1 MANTFRMLEEAQRKD
16 TKKPRSLPAKVAKKR
31 KMAVGSY
38 VAGPWAEEYKRLQKN
53 IASFLPDVNPRI
65 LLFAGISDGEG
76 TETIVSRFGLVLAAL
91 GEKVLLI
98 DAQMREPILHQ
109 FFAIDQIPGTTEL
122 LSGTLTLTEVM
133 RRTPLDG
140 LLVIPGGSAVAT
152 PFFAHELDTLYDT
165 IDVMKAF
172 ADWIVFSCPPINT
185 YNDAVALSGMA
196 DGVVLVVQAEKTR
209 WEVAQSAKDRLLKAG
224 ANILGVVI
232 NDRRHH
238 IPGWLYKRL

>member
-1 MANTFRMLEEAQRKD
+1 MLAEAQRKD
-16 TKKPRSLPAKVAKKR
+16 TRKPRSLPAKVVRKR

-65 LLFAGISDGEG
+65 LLFAGITDGEG

-91 GEKVLLI
+91 GEKVLLV
-98 DAQMREPILHQ
+98 DAQMREPVLHH
-109 FFAIDQIPGTTEL
+109 FFSMEQTPGTSEL
-122 LSGTLTLTEVM
+122 LSGRLTLTEVM

-140 LLVIPGGSAVAT
+140 LLVIPGGTAVAN
-152 PFFAHELDTLYDT
+152 PYFSHELDTLNDT
-165 IDVMKAF
+165 VDVMKAF
-172 ADWIVFSCPPINT
+172 ADWIVFSCPPVNT
-185 YNDAVALSGMA
+185 YNDAVALSGMV

-209 WEVAQSAKDRLLKAG
+209 WEVAQSAKDRLQKAG
-224 ANILGVVI
+224 ANIIGVVI
-232 NDRRHH
+232 NDRPHH